1 MVAAAHA
8 ATRIREPESPWGNQP
23 RRPTVTAT
31 PLLTLVTA
39 PRDAM
44 LTWESAASAIGP
56 GALSRMP
63 AR

>member
-8 ATRIREPESPWGNQP
+8 ATRIREPESPWGDQP
-23 RRPTVTAT
+23 RRPTVTAN

-56 GALSRMP
+56 GASSRMP

>member
-8 ATRIREPESPWGNQP
+8 ATRILEPESPWGDQH
-23 RRPTVTAT
+23 RRPSVTAA
-31 PLLTLVTA
+31 PLLPLVTA
-39 PRDAM
+39 SRDAM
-44 LTWESAASAIGP
+44 LTWVSAASAIGP